1 MISMD
6 IEIENNE
13 EVLCLIDM
21 GFSALQVA
29 DAINRANSLDVEI
42 LLSELTKENT
52 CKSNEHNELKKFD
65 SWYFNTLQFVKN
77 ILDT

>member
-1 MISMD
+1 MD

-29 DAINRANSLDVEI
+29 DAINRANSLDVEN
-42 LLSELTKENT
+42 LLSEITN
-52 CKSNEHNELKKFD
+52 
-65 SWYFNTLQFVKN
+65 
-77 ILDT
+77 DTRSK